1 MWWKSAAAT
10 VAALATTLTF
20 VTTASAG
27 PPPVG
32 GAHVAVSLADPEFR
46 AANDSAGTVHGFAD
60 TAPGNNGS
68 QLTYFRTT
76 RLSTATHLSPYT
88 GHVLDVAWD
97 GSDATYVVYSHG
109 TTLYIAVHHD
119 ATASFSAPTVLSA
132 SYGFGGATVVASAGK
147 WWVVWSESDGSHR
160 VLFER
165 HTLHGSGERTHA
177 VVTPAK
183 QNDSEPSMTYSGGK
197 ATLVFIR
204 RSTTSL
210 FPATVELGTG
220 TGGLFSTSTFF
231 VASDNV
237 DPDVAVSGSHTYV
250 AWESDNRIWE
260 KDNFTGSWVRREFA
274 THGIEASVAV
284 GAAHPY
290 LAWTTLS
297 ERAFL
302 ADRSGGTWSGATVT
316 GVGGY
321 GAQVLAAGARYAVVY
336 ATANDVRVRF
346 S

>member
-10 VAALATTLTF
+10 IAALATTLTF
-20 VTTASAG
+20 VTTASAD

-32 GAHVAVSLADPEFR
+32 AAHVAVSLAHPEFR
-46 AANDSAGTVHGFAD
+46 AATDSAGTIHGFAD
-60 TAPGNNGS
+60 TGPADNGPR
-68 QLTYFRTT
+68 LTYFRTS
-76 RLSTATHLSPYT
+76 RSSTASRPSPYI

-109 TTLYIAVHHD
+109 KTLAIAVHHD
-119 ATASFSAPTVLSA
+119 TTASFSAPTVLST

-147 WWVVWSESDGSHR
+147 WWVVWSESDGSHQ

-165 HTLHGSGERTHA
+165 HTLLGSGERTHA
-177 VVTPAK
+177 VVTPAG

-204 RSTTSL
+204 QPTTRL
-210 FPATVELGTG
+210 YPTTVELGTG
-220 TGGLFSTSTFF
+220 TGALFSTSTFF
-231 VASDNV
+231 VGEANAQ
-237 DPDVAVSGSHTYV
+237 PDVAVSGSHTYV

-260 KDNFTGSWVRREFA
+260 KDNLTGSWVLHEFA
-274 THGIEASVAV
+274 TAGIEASVAL
-284 GAAHPY
+284 GTSHPY

-321 GAQVLAAGARYAVVY
+321 DAQVLAAGARFAVVY

>member
-1 MWWKSAAAT
+1 MWWKSAVAT

-20 VTTASAG
+20 VTAAHAD
-27 PPPVG
+27 PPIVG
-32 GAHVAVSLADPEFR
+32 AAHVAVSLADPEFR
-46 AANDSAGTVHGFAD
+46 AATDSAGTVHGFAD
-60 TAPGNNGS
+60 TAPTDNGAR
-68 QLTYFRTT
+68 LTYFRTSKS
-76 RLSTATHLSPYT
+76 STASRPSPYI

-109 TTLYIAVHHD
+109 STLAIAVHHD

-132 SYGFGGATVVASAGK
+132 SYRFGGATVVASGGK

-160 VLFER
+160 VLFQR
-165 HTLHGSGERTHA
+165 HTLLGSGERTHA
-177 VVTPAK
+177 VVTPAGHS
-183 QNDSEPSMTYSGGK
+183 DSEPSMTYSGGR

-210 FPATVELGTG
+210 YPATVELGTG

-231 VASDNV
+231 VADDNV
-237 DPDVAVSGSHTYV
+237 DPDVAVAGSHTYV
-250 AWESDNRIWE
+250 TWESDNRIWE
-260 KDNFTGSWVRREFA
+260 KDNATGSWALHEFA
-274 THGIEASVAV
+274 TGGIGASVAL
-284 GAAHPY
+284 GTSHPY

-302 ADRSGGTWSGATVT
+302 ADRSGGSWSGATVS
-316 GVGGY
+316 GQGGY
-321 GAQVLAAGARYAVVY
+321 DAQVLAAGAAFAVVY